1 MDEIKRKMEELK
13 ITLEETTPE
22 NGNSSKDLKT
32 DPIKAIVNGL
42 PKRFK
47 DCGLKTFIQND
58 SNKGNYGYAMS
69 YIREELDKY
78 SAVFF
83 GNCGLGKTHLAI
95 AIAKNLRPI
104 VYSEITG
111 LRYTKEQLINKDYGI
126 YYAFSHPPIKKA
138 QTNFINADEY
148 FVRCNEVTFN
158 KESKITYVKELLRW
172 ELLILDDLSLANMTD
187 AKNENLYLLINTAYL
202 DCRNIIITTNATLQQ
217 LKHYDVRIFSRLAE
231 MCHFQEFSG
240 QDWRMK

>member
-1 MDEIKRKMEELK
+1 MENIKKEMEELK
-13 ITLEETTPE
+13 ITLEETIPE
-22 NGNSSKDLKT
+22 NGNSSKGLKA
-32 DPIKAIVNGL
+32 DPMQAQIQNL
-42 PKRFK
+42 PKRFESI
-47 DCGLKTFIQND
+47 GFKTFQETED
-58 SNKGNYGYAMS
+58 NKANFIFAKYYAKGGT
-69 YIREELDKY
+69 EKK
-78 SAVFF
+78 SAVFY
-83 GNCGLGKTHLAI
+83 GGCGLGKTHLAI
-95 AIAKNLRPI
+95 AIAKNLRP
-104 VYSEITG
+104 VMRN
-111 LRYTKEQLINKDYGI
+111 RYERDFT
-126 YYAFSHPPIKKA
+126 FKKPVMYQA
-138 QTNFINADEY
+138 RAKTNFINADEF

-240 QDWRMK
+240 QDWRMR

>member
-1 MDEIKRKMEELK
+1 
-13 ITLEETTPE
+13 
-22 NGNSSKDLKT
+22 
-32 DPIKAIVNGL
+32 
-42 PKRFK
+42 
-47 DCGLKTFIQND
+47 
-58 SNKGNYGYAMS
+58 MS

-104 VYSEITG
+104 VYDRRTG
-111 LRYTKEQLINKDYGI
+111 MRYTKEQIINKDYGV
-126 YYAFSHPPIKKA
+126 YYAFSYPPIKKP

-158 KESKITYVKELLRW
+158 KESKITYVKELLRS

-187 AKNENLYLLINTAYL
+187 AKNENLYLLINSAYL
-202 DCRNIIITTNATLQQ
+202 DCRNIIITTNATLAQ

-231 MCHFQEFSG
+231 MCHFQEFTG
-240 QDWRMK
+240 QDWRLK